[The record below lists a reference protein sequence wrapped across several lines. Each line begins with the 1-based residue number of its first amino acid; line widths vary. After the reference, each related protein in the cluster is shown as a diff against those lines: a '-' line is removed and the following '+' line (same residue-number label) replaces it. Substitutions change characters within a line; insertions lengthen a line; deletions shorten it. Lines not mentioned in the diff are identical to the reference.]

1 MYVYRNSNNGDIYE
15 TPQRSARLDAL
26 PNWLLI
32 DAADEQPNEQLA
44 EPVPVPPARPSRPL
58 DTDNRAAWVEY
69 AISRG
74 MAGRDA
80 RALSKASLVKE
91 FGQEEEDDDA

>member
-1 MYVYRNSNNGDIYE
+1 MYVYRNSNNGGIYE
-15 TPQRSARLDAL
+15 TPQRSARLEAL

-32 DAADEQPNEQLA
+32 DAPD
-44 EPVPVPPARPSRPL
+44 EPVTEAAPDTVATARPSRPL
-58 DTDNRAAWVEY
+58 DTDNRAAWIEY

-74 MAGRDA
+74 MAEKDA

-91 FGQEEEDDDA
+91 FGQEEDDDA

>member
-1 MYVYRNSNNGDIYE
+1 MYVYRNSNNGGIFE
-15 TPQRSARLDAL
+15 TPRRSARLEAL

-32 DAADEQPNEQLA
+32 DAPDEEPA
-44 EPVPVPPARPSRPL
+44 EPVATPPAKPSRPL
-58 DTDNRAAWVEY
+58 DTDNRATWIDY

-74 MAGRDA
+74 MPAGDA

-91 FGQEEEDDDA
+91 FGREDDDDA

>member
-1 MYVYRNSNNGDIYE
+1 MYVYRNSNTGAFYE
-15 TPQRSARLDAL
+15 TPQRSVRLETL

-32 DAADEQPNEQLA
+32 SASDGQSAD
-44 EPVPVPPARPSRPL
+44 PVATPPARSSRPL

-69 AISRG
+69 AISQG
-74 MAGRDA
+74 MPPKDA

-91 FGQEEEDDDA
+91 FGREEDDDA

>member
-1 MYVYRNSNNGDIYE
+1 MYVYRNSNNGTIYP
-15 TPQRSARLDAL
+15 TPQRSARLDNL

-32 DAADEQPNEQLA
+32 DAPGEQPA
-44 EPVPVPPARPSRPL
+44 DPVTEPAARPSRPL

-74 MAGRDA
+74 MPVKDA

-91 FGQEEEDDDA
+91 FGQEEDDYA

>member
-1 MYVYRNSNNGDIYE
+1 MYVYRNSNNGAIYE
-15 TPQRSARLDAL
+15 TPRRSARLDGL

-32 DAADEQPNEQLA
+32 DAPDEQPTEQQPA
-44 EPVPVPPARPSRPL
+44 PTARPARPL

-74 MAGRDA
+74 MPAKDA

-91 FGQEEEDDDA
+91 FGQEEDDDA